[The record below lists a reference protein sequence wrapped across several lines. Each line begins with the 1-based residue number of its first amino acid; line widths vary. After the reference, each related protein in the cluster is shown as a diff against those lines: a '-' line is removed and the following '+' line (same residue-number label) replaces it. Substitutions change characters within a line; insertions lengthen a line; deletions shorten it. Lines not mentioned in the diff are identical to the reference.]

1 MGLTKLIATG
11 PMDSKNTANP
21 RNQFLSVR
29 AKTRKAE
36 NAEVMSA
43 SCSSVVT
50 QEHRAHLPKEHSI
63 GSLRPV
69 FRLPTEHSCILE
81 PSVISDGD

>member
-1 MGLTKLIATG
+1 MGPTKLIATG

-36 NAEVMSA
+36 NAEMMSA
-43 SCSSVVT
+43 NRPSVAAR
-50 QEHRAHLPKEHSI
+50 EHRAHLPKEHSI
-63 GSLRPV
+63 GSLQPV